1 MNEALALGG
10 ETPQDRIVQRIEE
23 DIVFGRLH
31 PRERLVEEALAERFG
46 VKRHIVREALADLE
60 RRGLIERFRNRGAMV
75 KAYTPEEVEQLYAV
89 RALLET
95 SCAEMLPLP
104 MDPARLAELEALQ
117 DEHDSAV
124 AAQDLP
130 RIFRLNVQFHRVL
143 YAGCGNPYLA
153 GVIDEFAQ
161 KTHAIRFYSVVQP
174 ETIAYARDDH
184 RAILQAI
191 RDGDRQSLM
200 AICRRHLMPSKEA
213 YIDAY
218 RRRFGLIE

>member
-117 DEHDSAV
+117 DEHDAAV

-184 RAILQAI
+184 RAILKAI
-191 RDGDRQSLM
+191 RDGDRKTLM

>member
-89 RALLET
+89 RALMET

-104 MDPARLAELEALQ
+104 MDPARLTELEALQ
-117 DEHDSAV
+117 DEHDAAV

-184 RAILQAI
+184 RAILKAI

>member
-60 RRGLIERFRNRGAMV
+60 RRGLVERFRNRGAMV

-104 MDPARLAELEALQ
+104 MDPARLAELESIQ
-117 DEHDSAV
+117 DEHDAAV

-184 RAILQAI
+184 RAILKAI

>member
-1 MNEALALGG
+1 MNEALALDG

-184 RAILQAI
+184 RAILKAI

>member
-104 MDPARLAELEALQ
+104 MDPARLAGLEALQ

>member
-104 MDPARLAELEALQ
+104 MDPARLTELEALQ
-117 DEHDSAV
+117 DEHDAAV

-184 RAILQAI
+184 RAILKAI

>member
-117 DEHDSAV
+117 DEHDAAV

-191 RDGDRQSLM
+191 REGDRQSLM

>member
-104 MDPARLAELEALQ
+104 MDPARLAELDALQ
-117 DEHDSAV
+117 DEHDAAV

-191 RDGDRQSLM
+191 REGDRQSLM

>member
-1 MNEALALGG
+1 MNEALALDG

-117 DEHDSAV
+117 DEHDAAV

-191 RDGDRQSLM
+191 REGDRQSLM

>member
-1 MNEALALGG
+1 MSEALALDG

-75 KAYTPEEVEQLYAV
+75 KAYTPDEVEQLYAV

-104 MDPARLAELEALQ
+104 IEPAQLAELEAIQ
-117 DEHDSAV
+117 DEHDAAV

-174 ETIAYARDDH
+174 ETLQYARDDH
-184 RAILQAI
+184 RAILKAL
-191 RDGDRQSLM
+191 REGDRQSLM

>member
-104 MDPARLAELEALQ
+104 MDPARLAELDALQ
-117 DEHDSAV
+117 DEHDAAV

>member
-1 MNEALALGG
+1 MNEALALDG

>member
-60 RRGLIERFRNRGAMV
+60 RRGLIERFRNCGAMV

-104 MDPARLAELEALQ
+104 MDPARLAELDALQ
-117 DEHDSAV
+117 DEHDAAV

>member
-1 MNEALALGG
+1 MNEALALDG
-10 ETPQDRIVQRIEE
+10 ETPQDRIVQLIEE

-184 RAILQAI
+184 RAILKAI

>member
-1 MNEALALGG
+1 MNEALALDG

-191 RDGDRQSLM
+191 REGDRQSLM

-213 YIDAY
+213 YIEAY

>member
-1 MNEALALGG
+1 MSEALALDG

>member
-1 MNEALALGG
+1 MNEALALDG

-104 MDPARLAELEALQ
+104 MDPARLAGLEALQ

>member
-117 DEHDSAV
+117 DEHDAAV

>member
-1 MNEALALGG
+1 MSEALALDG

-117 DEHDSAV
+117 DEHDAAV

-184 RAILQAI
+184 RDILKAI
-191 RDGDRQSLM
+191 REGDRQRLM
-200 AICRRHLMPSKEA
+200 EICRRHLMPSKEA

>member
-1 MNEALALGG
+1 MSEALALDG

-104 MDPARLAELEALQ
+104 MEPARLAKLEAIQ
-117 DEHDSAV
+117 DEHDAAV

-174 ETIAYARDDH
+174 ETLHYARDDH
-184 RAILQAI
+184 RAILKAI
-191 RDGDRQSLM
+191 RAGDRHRLM
-200 AICRRHLMPSKEA
+200 AICRHHLMPSKEA

>member
-1 MNEALALGG
+1 MNEALALDG

-117 DEHDSAV
+117 DEHDAAV

>member
-117 DEHDSAV
+117 DEHDAAV

-184 RAILQAI
+184 RAILKAI
-191 RDGDRQSLM
+191 RDGDRKTLM

-213 YIDAY
+213 YIDGG
-218 RRRFGLIE
+218 RRREDAG